1 LFLPMAHAA
10 HAALNI
16 AVGAS
21 ADGRCPTTWIA
32 VVVED
37 PAAGRALQACLT
49 DGGLPVGHGPLPMAA
64 LDALAPRR
72 PGAVVL
78 AADVTR
84 PDGLAA
90 LRRLRRAAPAT
101 PVVVVSG
108 RDIGQQAARTAV
120 NAGAGAYVPAA
131 DVERGLAAAVR
142 AVMAGFVCV
151 PHQTRRFVVKPTFSH
166 REKEILGLLVAGLTN
181 AEIAARLYLA
191 ESTVKSHL
199 ASAFA
204 KLGVRSRR
212 DAVALLLDPAE
223 GLAATAL
230 PSDHIIG

>member
-1 LFLPMAHAA
+1 MAN
-10 HAALNI
+10 AALDT
-16 AVGAS
+16 AVAAP
-21 ADGRCPTTWIA
+21 ADGPWATPWVA

-37 PAAGRALQACLT
+37 PAVGRALRECLAA
-49 DGGLPVGHGPLPMAA
+49 GGLPVGDGPLTIAA
-64 LDALAPRR
+64 IDALAPRT

-84 PDGLAA
+84 SDGLAA

-101 PVVVVSG
+101 PVLVVAG
-108 RDIGQQAARTAV
+108 RDPGQRAARTAL
-120 NAGAGAYVPAA
+120 NAGAGAYVPAP
-131 DVERGLAAAVR
+131 DVERGLAVAVR
-142 AVMAGFVCV
+142 AVLAGFVCV
-151 PHQTRRFVVKPTFSH
+151 PLETRRLVVKPTFSQ
-166 REKEILGLLVAGLTN
+166 REKEVLGLLVVGLTN

-223 GLAATAL
+223 GLAPTAL
-230 PSDHIIG
+230 PAGPIAGPA